1 MTQVY
6 LSLGSN
12 RERERYICAA
22 LDALSARFGKLLI
35 SSVYESESVGFKGSN
50 FYNLVVGID
59 TDLEVAEL
67 SACLKGIEDDN
78 GRDRSGPRF
87 SGRTLDIDILT
98 YGELQQPVAGVQLPR
113 EEILHNAFV
122 LQPLAEVAPDVC
134 HPVLGES
141 YAQLWQKYDRQQKL
155 WSINFDW
162 QGRRISQ
169 AGSGNK
175 E

>member
-1 MTQVY
+1 MMRAY

-12 RERERYICAA
+12 TERERYIGAA
-22 LDALSARFGKLLI
+22 LDALAVHFGELLI
-35 SSVYESESVGFKGSN
+35 SSVYESEAVGFSGNN

-59 TDLEVAEL
+59 TSLSVAEL

-98 YGELQQPVAGVQLPR
+98 YGDLQHPVDGVQLPR
-113 EEILHNAFV
+113 DEILHNAFV
-122 LQPLAEVAPDVC
+122 LRPLAELVPGEC
-134 HPVLGES
+134 HPVLGET
-141 YAQLWQKYDRQQKL
+141 YAHLWKGYNRPQRL
-155 WSINFDW
+155 WPIDFDW
-162 QGRRISQ
+162 QGQCISR
-169 AGSGNK
+169 ANSAV

>member
-1 MTQVY
+1 MVRVY

-12 RERERYICAA
+12 CERERHIGAA
-22 LDALSARFGKLLI
+22 LDALSERFGELLI
-35 SSVYESESVGFKGSN
+35 SSVYESEAVGFDGDN

-59 TDLEVAEL
+59 TDLDVAPL

-98 YGELQQPVAGVQLPR
+98 YGGLKQPVAGVQLPR

-141 YAQLWQKYDRQQKL
+141 YAQLWQQYDRQQKL
-155 WSINFDW
+155 WPIDFDW
-162 QGRRISQ
+162 QGQRISRV
-169 AGSGNK
+169 GSSNRK
-175 E
+175 

>member
-12 RERERYICAA
+12 RERERYIRAA
-22 LDALSARFGKLLI
+22 LDALSERFGELQI
-35 SSVYESESVGFKGSN
+35 SSVYESEAVGFKGSH
-50 FYNLVVGID
+50 FYNLVVGMH

-78 GRDRSGPRF
+78 GRDRTGPRF

-98 YGELQQPVAGVQLPR
+98 YGDLKRPVDGVQLPR

-122 LQPLAEVAPDVC
+122 LRPLAEVAPDVD
-134 HPVLGES
+134 HPVLGEP
-141 YAQLWQKYDRQQKL
+141 YARLWQRYDREQKL
-155 WSINFDW
+155 WPIDFEW
-162 QGRRISQ
+162 QGRRISR
-169 AGSGNK
+169 AESVDRD
-175 E
+175 

>member
-98 YGELQQPVAGVQLPR
+98 FGELKQPVDGVQLPR

-141 YAQLWQKYDRQQKL
+141 YAQLWQQYDRQQRL
-155 WSINFDW
+155 WPIDFDW
-162 QGRRISQ
+162 QGRRISR
-169 AGSGNK
+169 AGCGNK